1 MGKFDGLISE
11 YPLGERIRY
20 YRKEA
25 GLTQTELAKRC
36 DLSQTSIALLEKS
49 QLMCTVGNLK
59 KISEI
64 LGIHIATLFAEDEVF
79 VFDMK
84 KLKKYKKKSDLPPSM
99 RRGVLVVQKYI
110 KGLDG

>member
-11 YPLGERIRY
+11 YPLGERVRY

-84 KLKKYKKKSDLPPSM
+84 KIRRYKNRSNLPPSIRNSLGEVM
-99 RRGVLVVQKYI
+99 KFAAKLK
-110 KGLDG
+110 D